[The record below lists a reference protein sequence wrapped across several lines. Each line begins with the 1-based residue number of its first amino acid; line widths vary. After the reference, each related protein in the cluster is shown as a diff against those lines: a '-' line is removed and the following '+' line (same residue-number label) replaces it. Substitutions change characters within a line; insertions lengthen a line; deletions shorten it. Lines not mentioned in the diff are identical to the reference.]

1 MSIFDAMKEVALKE
15 INKIRM
21 PELGI
26 VTSVFPHSTGNDK
39 DNYECNVRLKN
50 LNLELR
56 GVQVATQ
63 CVGLVSPPSV
73 GDLVL
78 IEFLSGDI
86 NAPVV
91 VGRLYN
97 DEDRP
102 PLNKLQELVYIP
114 PYKEDNSLRRI
125 YLELPGGMS
134 LTMRDGDVTLKA
146 GKTLVIITRDGDVS
160 IESKG
165 NVNVKSQG
173 NTSIKSDGD
182 LEISASSIKMNSD
195 KDMNIKSGTDM
206 KIEASASAQIKSSA
220 QMSVEASA
228 TMKIKG
234 ATVNIN

>member
-1 MSIFDAMKEVALKE
+1 MSIFNTMKEVALKE
-15 INKIRM
+15 INKIHL

-26 VTSVFPHSTGNDK
+26 ITSVFPHSSGSDK

-50 LNLELR
+50 INLELR
-56 GVQVATQ
+56 GVQMATP

-78 IEFLSGDI
+78 IDFISGDI

-102 PLNKLQELVYIP
+102 PTNKLQELVYIP
-114 PYKEDNSLRRI
+114 PYKEDSSLRRI
-125 YLELPGGMS
+125 YLEFPGGMS

-146 GKTLVIITRDGDVS
+146 GKTLISITRDGDVS

-173 NTSIKSDGD
+173 STSIKSDGD
-182 LEISASSIKMNSD
+182 LEISASSIKMNSE
-195 KDMNIKSGTDM
+195 KDMNIKSGTDL
-206 KIEASASAQIKSSA
+206 KIEASTSAQIKSSA
-220 QMSVEASA
+220 QISVEATA
-228 TMKIKG
+228 NVKIKG
-234 ATVNIN
+234 STVNIN